1 MSYADSSYSKDNLNN
16 YYLLTFLGSVLG
28 EASSTGDN
36 LVAFSDESVDN
47 QGSYAVF
54 VYLDYVN
61 IVDDGSCLSAKS
73 MYQIIGYCQFHGIEY
88 KINKWKDA
96 EELIK

>member
-1 MSYADSSYSKDNLNN
+1 MGYANPSYTKDNINN

-28 EASSTGDN
+28 EASSTGNN

-54 VYLDYVN
+54 VYKDYVN
-61 IVDDGSCLSAKS
+61 IVDDESCLDDKN
-73 MYQIIGYCQFHGIEY
+73 MYQVIGYCQFHSIEY

-96 EELIK
+96 KELIK

>member
-1 MSYADSSYSKDNLNN
+1 MSYADSSYSKDNLHN

>member
-1 MSYADSSYSKDNLNN
+1 MSYANESYSKNSVNN

-54 VYLDYVN
+54 VYKDYVN
-61 IVDDGSCLSAKS
+61 IVDDGSCLNAKN
-73 MYQIIGYCQFHGIEY
+73 MYQIIGYCQFHEIEY
-88 KINKWKDA
+88 EINKWKDA